1 MHWCLSWRCKAVE
14 HHTWCLWD
22 RSTNDDVLSRPLWWV
37 SAWKMLSPEP
47 RTDNQDA
54 QKPRTVVFPRS
65 YEIFSNHSHP
75 LLHPPLKVDWN
86 FQRVLSFCLVAQVL
100 QVFPSQWCAHHLD
113 EQSLRPLWFP
123 SLFSNS
129 QTCREDQKGIFFQL
143 PSFFRLK
150 FLKKRKCCTLIS
162 NHQQI
167 VNMDGDIQPAALLM
181 WLPVLSRQSGLHD
194 ITFQTMFLTLLFELI
209 KPSTCC
215 CSLPW
220 QNTTQTMQLLM
231 FFHKSFLSLWLP
243 HHQKR
248 ICHIYCPEVQIDIHQ
263 KKSKNDEA
271 WGARWRT
278 QMLVQKPYLERL
290 ATCTAVSQA
299 LHDETNLLS
308 LGGVSM
314 SPLLWLWWCRIPHPI
329 LHSPQ
334 QGWAP
339 PSWSAF
345 LPQMSSVS
353 AFRSMSD
360 SIFGGWSS
368 SSFTKSSHSKKNS
381 SSVAI
386 STSSSPSGNSTNTLL
401 IFSSSLQPRHGP
413 FSAS

>member
-1 MHWCLSWRCKAVE
+1 MKNAKPWATYWQSGRSEATCSSFPTQLRFFFQSFSSIASSSFESWLEFPA
-14 HHTWCLWD
+14 HG
-22 RSTNDDVLSRPLWWV
+22 
-37 SAWKMLSPEP
+37 
-47 RTDNQDA
+47 
-54 QKPRTVVFPRS
+54 VF
-65 YEIFSNHSHP
+65 
-75 LLHPPLKVDWN
+75 
-86 FQRVLSFCLVAQVL
+86 
-100 QVFPSQWCAHHLD
+100 
-113 EQSLRPLWFP
+113 
-123 SLFSNS
+123 LFSNS
-129 QTCREDQKGIFFQL
+129 QTWRPKGPFFSNFQPFSASNFWRNVSAARSSPITSKSSTWMVTYNLL
-143 PSFFRLK
+143 PFSCGCWFFRVKVGCMTSHSKPCFSL
-150 FLKKRKCCTLIS
+150 FCLNSS
-162 NHQQI
+162 NHRL
-167 VNMDGDIQPAALLM
+167 AA
-181 WLPVLSRQSGLHD
+181 VLCPGKTRPKRSNFSR
-194 ITFQTMFLTLLFELI
+194 
-209 KPSTCC
+209 
-215 CSLPW
+215 
-220 QNTTQTMQLLM
+220 

-263 KKSKNDEA
+263 KNSENDEA

-290 ATCTAVSQA
+290 ATCTAAQQA

-345 LPQMSSVS
+345 LLPRISWAS
-353 AFRSMSD
+353 AFRSISD

-381 SSVAI
+381 SSAAI
-386 STSSSPSGNSTNTLL
+386 STSSSPSGNSTKTLL
-401 IFSSSLQPRHGP
+401 FIFSSSLQPRHEP